1 MNQKLNY
8 IGLCRLLICL
18 TCSAPAQG
26 TFYNSDFEF
35 AWPGPGLPGAYN
47 VSVLIPGWSILIDG
61 RIADSTVYYE
71 RPPPAYRPSAV
82 LVHSD
87 WGSALDGNLSVLLYG
102 GYLDVPQKSDP
113 PPDAVR
119 VETMVW
125 ASAAIPSDAQSLQ
138 FKLANYQDNFRVQVG
153 NQTLVPIPLQ
163 DEGNYI
169 VYGVE
174 VGQFAGSVQMLGVG
188 TKGVAVVD
196 SFMFS
201 PQPVPEP
208 NTFYF
213 SLFAGFLLIVRRFT
227 TRSAFIGNLREVV
240 PGRQE
245 V

>member
-1 MNQKLNY
+1 MIKLKPASAG
-8 IGLCRLLICL
+8 ICSLLLCL
-18 TCSAPAQG
+18 TSSAAAQAS
-26 TFYNSDFEF
+26 FYNSDFEF

-87 WGSALDGNLSVLLYG
+87 WGSALEGDLSILLYG

-125 ASAAIPSDAQSLQ
+125 ASAAIPSDARSLQ
-138 FKLANYQDNFRVQVG
+138 FKLANYLDNFRVQVG
-153 NQTLVPIPLQ
+153 NQTLMPVPLQ
-163 DEGNYI
+163 DEGNCI
-169 VYGVE
+169 VYGVD

-201 PQPVPEP
+201 PQQVPEP
-208 NTFYF
+208 NTIYI
-213 SLFAGFLLIVRRFT
+213 SIFAGFLLTIPQLKARNW
-227 TRSAFIGNLREVV
+227 NLTSSKQA
-240 PGRQE
+240 GQA
-245 V
+245 